1 MPPLGDIRGF
11 GTTPNTPTRVYVV
24 IRATYIDAFDLDR
37 FEYGD
42 LGVANRRAL
51 GYSLDWIDYVA
62 GE

>member
-1 MPPLGDIRGF
+1 LPPLGDIHGF
-11 GTTPNTPTRVYVV
+11 GANPNTPTRVYVV
-24 IRATYIDAFDLDR
+24 IRATCIEGFDLDR
-37 FEYGD
+37 FESGD